1 MPLEDSEG
9 FTQLAMGTAGAERA
23 FAATEPQKHGLSVQ
37 FYMHPLQDAAQT
49 LAKGR
54 PIFKETEYVRIMV
67 PGDKASVVERPVR
80 LGFFE
85 TADDQRFAA
94 EYARFKQN
102 KNQEVT
108 GTPLSEWPPL
118 TRSQVKE
125 MEYFN
130 VRTVEQ
136 LAEMSDTHMQKF
148 MGLQSIRDL
157 ARRFMQHAEGVA
169 PLTKMQAA
177 LDQSANEQA
186 TMFEQIQAMSSEL
199 AILRGQASQGP
210 AGSAIEIIGQ
220 GSFGALTGTSV
231 AEPTRAAA
239 PVEEG
244 EDFGTKYS
252 AEPMSLEGAEVVP
265 DDEQVAEQV
274 AAAVEP
280 VKKTRKRRSIAE

>member
-1 MPLEDSEG
+1 MTLEDSEG

-102 KNQEVT
+102 KDQDFS

-148 MGLQSIRDL
+148 MGLQSLRDL

-177 LDQSANEQA
+177 LDKSVNEQS
-186 TMFEQIQAMSSEL
+186 TMSAQIADMSREL
-199 AILRGQASQGP
+199 AILRGNTNQSP
-210 AGSAIEIIGQ
+210 AGVG
-220 GSFGALTGTSV
+220 
-231 AEPTRAAA
+231 
-239 PVEEG
+239 
-244 EDFGTKYS
+244 
-252 AEPMSLEGAEVVP
+252 
-265 DDEQVAEQV
+265 
-274 AAAVEP
+274 
-280 VKKTRKRRSIAE
+280 